1 MDYEQIKKDFKT
13 KVGMDIEEVLFLNY
27 DYSTTPSL
35 NDEDK
40 ARLDAL
46 WEKMKEA
53 CKDHDFVVIGANGGP
68 IGLSTSG
75 LEAYKEAERLRAQY
89 TIELNASVDKMMKPA
104 FLDESKS
111 KLRTGK
117 GHYKLKKGKK
127 K

>member
-1 MDYEQIKKDFKT
+1 MDQSEIKKHLEKMAEVDDLLFPCLYGPK
-13 KVGMDIEEVLFLNY
+13 EELTEEEHQKFEV
-27 DYSTTPSL
+27 
-35 NDEDK
+35 
-40 ARLDAL
+40 L

-53 CKDHDFVVIGANGGP
+53 CKEQDFVVIGADGGP

-89 TIELNASVDKMMKPA
+89 TIELSASVDKMMKPA
-104 FLDESKS
+104 FLNESKS